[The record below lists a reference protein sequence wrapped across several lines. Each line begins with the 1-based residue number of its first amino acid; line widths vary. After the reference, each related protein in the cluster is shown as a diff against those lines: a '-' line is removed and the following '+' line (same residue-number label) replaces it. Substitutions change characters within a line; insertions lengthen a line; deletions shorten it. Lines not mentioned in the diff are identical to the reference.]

1 MIIIQAVLYSEK
13 AGLFDLDFTYWDITQ
28 TIIIAIGAT
37 SRVYY
42 EFIKEDTRNPTI
54 FDIIFTYII
63 SYFLAGMV
71 YQYFISKNYNPGSIM
86 FILGILSTQALTIM
100 NWLMGK
106 KGQDKVEGGLDAI
119 PELIKKIL
127 SKWIEK

>member
-42 EFIKEDTRNPTI
+42 EFIKEGTRNPTI

-106 KGQDKVEGGLDAI
+106 KGQDKVEGGLVLFS
-119 PELIKKIL
+119 PLTSSL
-127 SKWIEK
+127 